1 MHASLRPSKPTF
13 GYQTA
18 TYLVRRGGVWQ
29 YCRRVP
35 KHLTERLDATEIRI
49 STKARDRTD
58 ALRAAAS
65 ISAALEAQWAK
76 LSDVPPAGITACVD
90 FQAALATA
98 DALGVAYRPAADI
111 AASRLEDLLERV
123 EKLAQPLDLL
133 ARSSA
138 VSACATRRTIIIE
151 DKALAQSQ

>member
-1 MHASLRPSKPTF
+1 MHAYQRSSKPSF

-29 YCRRVP
+29 YRRRIP
-35 KHLTERLDATEIRI
+35 KHLVEHIAATEIRV
-49 STKARDRTD
+49 STKARDRAE

-90 FQAALATA
+90 LQAALATA

-111 AASRLEDLLERV
+111 AASRLEHLL
-123 EKLAQPLDLL
+123 
-133 ARSSA
+133 
-138 VSACATRRTIIIE
+138 
-151 DKALAQSQ
+151 